1 LRKKFFCIGLEVHW
15 LSWKVEELRRGDWVR
30 GRQGERE
37 TRREGERVIR
47 RMGEKLSSL
56 KV

>member
-1 LRKKFFCIGLEVHW
+1 M
-15 LSWKVEELRRGDWVR
+15 

-56 KV
+56 NV